1 MKLSQSLPDFPWDSL
16 ARAKATAQ
24 AHPGGIVDLSVG
36 TPTDPTPDLVRDAL
50 AAASQAPGYPAVWGS
65 PELRAAIIGYLTRRW
80 NATGLRDRNVT
91 TAIGTKEIVGWLPTL
106 LGLGP
111 DDLVVIPE
119 TAYPTYEVGALMA
132 GAHIER
138 CDDPDRVQGA
148 PRLIWLNSP
157 SNPSGAVASGELLR
171 RWVAFARKH
180 HAVIASDECYGEFA
194 FDAKAYSVID
204 PIINDGDITGLLV
217 VDSLSKRSNMAGY
230 RAGFVAGDEELVTE
244 LVALRKHLGM
254 IVSTPVQA
262 AMVAALGDQEHVEQQ
277 RARYA
282 ARRAIMRRA
291 LEAAGFRI
299 DHSQGSLYLWATQ
312 GRDGRASIDW
322 LAERGILA
330 APGDFYGPTSHD
342 HVRLSMTATDE
353 RINAA
358 AGRLTS

>member
-1 MKLSQSLPDFPWDSL
+1 M
-16 ARAKATAQ
+16 
-24 AHPGGIVDLSVG
+24 
-36 TPTDPTPDLVRDAL
+36 
-50 AAASQAPGYPAVWGS
+50 
-65 PELRAAIIGYLTRRW
+65 LR
-80 NATGLRDRNVT
+80 
-91 TAIGTKEIVGWLPTL
+91 
-106 LGLGP
+106 
-111 DDLVVIPE
+111 
-119 TAYPTYEVGALMA
+119 
-132 GAHIER
+132 
-138 CDDPDRVQGA
+138 
-148 PRLIWLNSP
+148 
-157 SNPSGAVASGELLR
+157 
-171 RWVAFARKH
+171 
-180 HAVIASDECYGEFA
+180 EFA

-254 IVSTPVQA
+254 IVPTPVQA